1 MDIRCELKRCANMLS
16 YILNMGSIAT
26 ISEKPMDSNEQ
37 GFSGAAIIR
46 LDVVFNDGR
55 KGSFIGKKAELKE
68 RMAM

>member
-37 GFSGAAIIR
+37 GVRYGECLFLCLFLADLQSG
-46 LDVVFNDGR
+46 
-55 KGSFIGKKAELKE
+55 
-68 RMAM
+68 